1 MLKTARRAAAKPLR
15 WGHPMF
21 HTLAAM
27 QLLLA
32 LNQGGVIP
40 RVLSDLFA
48 AADNI
53 QAEHSSTDFHF
64 RVSYLEIYNE
74 EVWRKHVER
83 NVPSAARSNPR
94 WRDSSRRET
103 SSRRKGGGGGQRAA
117 APRMHRWPARAAARG
132 APRRSSAAQRGSS
145 LDVAPADPRKCTFNS
160 EF

>member
-1 MLKTARRAAAKPLR
+1 LLKTARRAAAKPLR

-103 SSRRKGGGGGQRAA
+103 SSRRKGGG
-117 APRMHRWPARAAARG
+117 PRSTSGRTSDAQMAG
-132 APRRSSAAQRGSS
+132 EGSSAWSASEVLSGATGFLFGRSPRGSTK
-145 LDVAPADPRKCTFNS
+145 VHV
-160 EF
+160 

>member
-1 MLKTARRAAAKPLR
+1 
-15 WGHPMF
+15 MF

-74 EVWRKHVER
+74 EVWRKHVEH

-94 WRDSSRRET
+94 WR
-103 SSRRKGGGGGQRAA
+103 
-117 APRMHRWPARAAARG
+117 
-132 APRRSSAAQRGSS
+132 
-145 LDVAPADPRKCTFNS
+145 LADTWSPEANNKCP
-160 EF
+160 